1 MSLFETLA
9 ALLSLTAVFSFLN
22 YRFLKLPTTIGIM
35 LLSLV
40 FSLLIILL
48 GDFSSG
54 VRASAETLVHQIDF
68 NETVLHGMLSFLLF
82 AGALHVNLNDLREQK
97 WVIATLA
104 TIGIFMSTFLVGC
117 VMYFV
122 FAALGIEINFLWC
135 LVFGSLISPTDPI
148 AVMGIL
154 KLVGA
159 PKSLETKIAGESL
172 FNDGVGVV
180 IFLVLL
186 GLATGQ
192 TEATPSHVLGLF
204 GKEAIG
210 GAIFGFVSGYI
221 GFWMLKQVDNY
232 QVEALITLGLVSGC
246 YALAE
251 HLHLS
256 APIAIVITG
265 LFIGNQGRS
274 FAMSDKTRERLD
286 DFWELIDE
294 ILNAVL
300 FLLIGVEILIL
311 SLKGEYLL
319 AGLIAIP
326 VVLFVR
332 WISVGLPVQLMKS
345 KKTFTP
351 HAIKIMTWG
360 GLRGGISVALALSIP
375 KDEVVRDPILTITY
389 CVVIFSI
396 LVQGTTIK
404 KLLNMA
410 LPKD

>member
-1 MSLFETLA
+1 MSLFEIIA
-9 ALLSLTAVFSFLN
+9 ALLTLTAVFSFMN
-22 YRFLKLPTTIGIM
+22 YRILKLPTTIGIM
-35 LLSLV
+35 FLSLV

-54 VRASAETLVHQIDF
+54 LRASAESLVNQIDF
-68 NETVLHGMLSFLLF
+68 NKAVLHGMLSCLLF
-82 AGALHVNLNDLREQK
+82 AGALHVNLDDLKEQR

-104 TIGIFMSTFLVGC
+104 TIGIMVSTVLVGSI
-117 VMYFV
+117 MYFV
-122 FAALGIEINFLWC
+122 FGILGIKIDFLWC

-154 KLVGA
+154 KIVGA
-159 PKSLETKIAGESL
+159 PKTLETKIAGESL

-192 TEATPSHVLGLF
+192 TEASAAHVLGLF
-204 GKEAIG
+204 AKEAIG
-210 GAIFGFVSGYI
+210 GAIFGLGVGYL
-221 GFWMLKQVDNY
+221 GYWMLKQVDNY
-232 QVEALITLGLVSGC
+232 QVEALITLGLVTGS

-251 HLHLS
+251 HFHIS

-274 FAMSDKTRERLD
+274 LAMSDKTRERLD

-332 WISVGLPVQLMKS
+332 WISVGLPVQLMRRKR
-345 KKTFTP
+345 TFTP

-360 GLRGGISVALALSIP
+360 GLRGGISVALALSLP
-375 KDEVVRDPILTITY
+375 KDVLARDPILTVTY

-404 KLLNMA
+404 KLLNKA
-410 LPKD
+410 LG

>member
-1 MSLFETLA
+1 MSLFEILA
-9 ALLSLTAVFSFLN
+9 ALLSLTAVFSFVN

-40 FSLLIILL
+40 FSILLILL
-48 GDFSSG
+48 GDYSSG
-54 VRASAETLVHQIDF
+54 LRKSAEELVLQIDF
-68 NETVLHGMLSFLLF
+68 NQTVLHGMLSFLLF

-104 TIGIFMSTFLVGC
+104 TLGIFMSTFLVGA

-122 FAALGIEINFLWC
+122 FAALNIEINFLWC

-154 KLVGA
+154 KIVGA
-159 PKSLETKIAGESL
+159 PKTLETKIAGESL

-180 IFLVLL
+180 IFLVLI

-192 TEATPSHVLGLF
+192 TEATASHVLGLF
-204 GKEAIG
+204 AKEAIG
-210 GAIFGFVSGYI
+210 GALFGLLAGFI
-221 GFWMLKQVDNY
+221 GFWMLKQVNNY

-251 HLHLS
+251 HFHLS

-265 LFIGNQGRS
+265 LFIGNQGRN

-300 FLLIGVEILIL
+300 FLLIGIELLIL

-332 WISVGLPVQLMKS
+332 WISVGLPVQLFKR
-345 KKTFTP
+345 KRTFTP

-360 GLRGGISVALALSIP
+360 GLRGGISVALALSLP
-375 KDEVVRDPILTITY
+375 KDVVARDPILTVTF
-389 CVVIFSI
+389 CVVVFSI

-404 KLLNMA
+404 MLLNKA
-410 LPKD
+410 LK

>member
-1 MSLFETLA
+1 MSLFEILA
-9 ALLSLTAVFSFLN
+9 ALLSLTAVFSFIN
-22 YRFLKLPTTIGIM
+22 YRYLKLPTTIGIM

-54 VRASAETLVHQIDF
+54 LRDSAEQLVHQIDF
-68 NETVLHGMLSFLLF
+68 NKTVLHGMLSFLLF

-104 TIGIFMSTFLVGC
+104 TLGIFMSTILVGTI
-117 VMYFV
+117 MYFV
-122 FAALGIEINFLWC
+122 FQALGLNINFLWC

-159 PKSLETKIAGESL
+159 PKTLETKIAGESL

-180 IFLVLL
+180 IFLVLV

-192 TEATPSHVLGLF
+192 TEATASHVIGLF
-204 GKEAIG
+204 AKEAIG
-210 GAIFGFVSGYI
+210 GAVFGFLAGLL
-221 GFWMLKQVDNY
+221 GFWMLKQVNNY
-232 QVEALITLGLVSGC
+232 QVEALITLGLVTAC

-251 HLHLS
+251 HFHLS

-265 LFIGNQGRS
+265 LLIGNQGRS
-274 FAMSDKTRERLD
+274 FAMSDQTRERLD
-286 DFWELIDE
+286 NFWELIDE

-300 FLLIGVEILIL
+300 FLLIGIELLIL
-311 SLKGEYLL
+311 SLKGEYIL
-319 AGLIAIP
+319 AGIIAIP
-326 VVLFVR
+326 VVLLVR
-332 WISVGLPVQLMKS
+332 WFSVGLPVSLMKR
-345 KKTFTP
+345 KRTFTP

-360 GLRGGISVALALSIP
+360 GLRGGISVALALSLP
-375 KDEVVRDPILTITY
+375 KDVVARDPILTVTY

-404 KLLNMA
+404 KLLNKA
-410 LPKD
+410 LNK